1 MIDLTKYTWL
11 KPHLPLPETLEEQED
26 FQDILK
32 AIEKKE
38 SNLGLRNLYANYYL
52 DQLQKA
58 KEEGRKVSAVR
69 YRNRYYRYFDPF
81 LSSSYSGTG
90 ICCEFQ
96 YRCDCRSHCDGL
108 LLSEYEDENA
118 TDQKLYTGTRLSVHG
133 YCQFCD
139 VHFIKDVASSCF

>member
-58 KEEGRKVSAVR
+58 KEEGRSLHYEGNLGKEIRSWAKSQSFKKFKEMYLKEDKAVC
-69 YRNRYYRYFDPF
+69 
-81 LSSSYSGTG
+81 
-90 ICCEFQ
+90 I
-96 YRCDCRSHCDGL
+96 
-108 LLSEYEDENA
+108 
-118 TDQKLYTGTRLSVHG
+118 
-133 YCQFCD
+133 
-139 VHFIKDVASSCF
+139 